1 MPNTYSWVISQLQCY
16 PQHEG
21 RSDVV
26 FAVHWRRQA
35 TDGTHTADVHGVQ
48 MIAIDSAA
56 SFTPFSAL
64 TKSQIE
70 SWLENAM
77 PSDKLIEIK
86 EDLDKQIEDK
96 TDPEAINLSPPW
108 AGA

>member
-1 MPNTYSWVISQLQCY
+1 MPNTVSWVISQLQCY

-26 FAVHWRRQA
+26 FAVHWRLQA

-48 MIAIDSAA
+48 TIGFDPDAP
-56 SFTPFSAL
+56 FTPFSAL

-70 SWLENAM
+70 GWLEDAM

-86 EDLDKQIEDK
+86 ADLDKQIEDK
-96 TDPEAINLSPPW
+96 ADPASVDVSPPW
-108 AGA
+108 ANV